1 MGQKGV
7 LLAWISVSKEM
18 LRNYGTKGLINIL
31 VGQYIQDQTGY
42 IQDTFVQ
49 DTFWTRTG
57 LYTGQNIGHHIL
69 DKHILGQRQGQ
80 DTKQSWS

>member
-1 MGQKGV
+1 M
-7 LLAWISVSKEM
+7 
-18 LRNYGTKGLINIL
+18 L

-80 DTKQSWS
+80 DTKQF